1 MSLKIKCSILTPERV
16 IYEGSVD
23 FIAVRTTDGE
33 LGFLYNHTPLIAE
46 LGIGEARLRTPER
59 ADYFY
64 IDGGFVEIKDN
75 ELILLAESALKQE
88 DLSKDEVEDQ
98 IREIGERGV
107 RDLGERLE
115 LEVELK
121 KLKAQLKVASR

>member
-1 MSLKIKCSILTPERV
+1 MSMKINCSILTHERV
-16 IYEGSVD
+16 IYEGMVD
-23 FIAVRTTDGE
+23 FIVVQSTDGE

-46 LGIGEARLRTPER
+46 LGIGEARLRTTER

-75 ELILLAESALKQE
+75 ELILLAESAIEKE
-88 DLSKDEVEDQ
+88 ELSKNEVEGQ
-98 IREIGERGV
+98 IREIREQGI
-107 RDLGERLE
+107 RDLGQRLD

-121 KLKAQLKVASR
+121 KLKAQLRVASR